1 MAVLKKI
8 PEKENIF
15 MKKILV
21 ITSMQNDFIEG
32 PLATKEAAGIVR
44 NVVSKT
50 RSFKGRIFVILDTH
64 YSNYP
69 GTSEDRKHPVPHC
82 TRLTNGWLVNGD
94 VMAALS
100 GRDFKSIEK
109 QGPGSPKLIHEI
121 SKVIGRDKAEIGFC
135 GLHTDASVISN
146 ALMAK
151 AFFPETEITVDVSCC
166 AGTTPGNHD
175 AAVKVMKSCHVNVE
189 GE

>member
-1 MAVLKKI
+1 MAVLKKYQ
-8 PEKENIF
+8 KGKTYF

-32 PLATKEAAGIVR
+32 TLATKEAAGIVR
-44 NVVSKT
+44 NVVSKA

-64 YSNYP
+64 YSNYL
-69 GTSEDRKHPVPHC
+69 GTSEGKKHPVPHC

-109 QGPGSPKLIHEI
+109 QGPGLPKLIHEI
-121 SKVIGRDKAEIGFC
+121 SKVIGKNKAKIGFC
-135 GLHTDASVISN
+135 GLHTDTSAISN

-151 AFFPETEITVDVSCC
+151 AFFPEAEITVDISCC
-166 AGTTPGNHD
+166 AGTTPENHD